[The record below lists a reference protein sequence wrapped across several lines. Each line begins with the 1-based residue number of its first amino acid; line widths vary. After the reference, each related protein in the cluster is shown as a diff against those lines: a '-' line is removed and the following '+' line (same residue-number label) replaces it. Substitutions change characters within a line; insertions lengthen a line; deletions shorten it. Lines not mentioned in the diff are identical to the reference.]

1 MWHPQAAAIPA
12 FPPSMAALK
21 ASQTLAQSPLE
32 RVLLLAHV
40 LKDHVHGVHCACAAE
55 SDEVVVVVFLSSLW
69 QRLLV
74 VLEVPM
80 LPEVPTQAEQS
91 SAAAAAATASRS
103 PSSSRAVRS
112 RAATCSRR
120 CAAAAAAPPPRRAP
134 RGVVEPALGMRGR
147 PLATR
152 RCRAASRS
160 CCASVCVCRCVHEA
174 CGLPLVGSPR

>member
-1 MWHPQAAAIPA
+1 MEQQRRVDAASAGCCDSTEHGSSRGVANARPE
-12 FPPSMAALK
+12 
-21 ASQTLAQSPLE
+21 PLE

-69 QRLLV
+69 HRLLV
-74 VLEVPM
+74 VLEMPM

-120 CAAAAAAPPPRRAP
+120 CAAATAA
-134 RGVVEPALGMRGR
+134 
-147 PLATR
+147 
-152 RCRAASRS
+152 RAASSWSRLS
-160 CCASVCVCRCVHEA
+160 MCATDRLPRLGAAQHRARAAARSVCA
-174 CGLPLVGSPR
+174 